1 MKDILIGSFFS
12 VGVYVCMCPH
22 SCHMHGRLVGELNNP
37 RRSVYYFD
45 ILKAYLGAINFS

>member
-37 RRSVYYFD
+37 LLCTLFQESLFI
-45 ILKAYLGAINFS
+45 ILIL